1 MGYATFAILVA
12 VLDVGF
18 VVVRII
24 GLVALSGTPGF
35 AASLVLISMSPSVI
49 LPLLTHAGKL
59 AKWRERMPDEEGAG
73 V

>member
-18 VVVRII
+18 VVVRIA
-24 GLVALSGTPGF
+24 GLVALSGTPGL
-35 AASLVLISMSPSVI
+35 AASLVLISMSPSAA
-49 LPLLTHAGKL
+49 LSLLTYAGKL
-59 AKWRERMPDEEGAG
+59 ARRRERAPDEEGAE